1 MTQSLQAPLQTR
13 AARNLFLLLFLL
25 TAIFYAG
32 SAPAKERHPAAKSK
46 TQSARNNKSRAE
58 RGRAKTE
65 ARAERKR
72 GKSVR
77 EERAERASARD
88 RRNARNVDERKGGRA
103 LSRRERLLE
112 ARRQAAERRRQL
124 EEARR
129 RAEQARLA
137 AIARQRAADQA
148 LRDEAAAN
156 ILKDEVTGE
165 DMEVRRAAVA
175 ALGNHAGSVVV
186 MDPKT
191 GRIFTVVNQD
201 WALRK
206 GYKPCSTIKLVT
218 GLAGLSEKVIDPVQT
233 VNISLQKYS
242 LDLTDSLAYSNNGYF
257 QSVGGRVGF
266 DRMVSYARELG
277 LGERTGINHA
287 NEYMG
292 RVPAYKTGYAV
303 NHMSSHGDDFEVT
316 PVQLA
321 SLVSAIGNGGELL
334 TPHLPRTPQEDV
346 KFKPEVRRRLN
357 VPQENLRR
365 MIPGMI
371 GAVNYGTAK
380 LAYDPVQTI
389 AGKTGTCIGQG
400 SWLGLFA
407 SFAPVVDPHLAVVVV
422 TRGSG
427 ERGRIAAGIA
437 GKIYRALDARF
448 GNRGGVQMAATPA
461 SLTPRSKID
470 PRAAAALSD
479 EVENEREAADLNLDT
494 PVDATGTATGANAAR
509 SNVKSVIMT
518 VPARPTAVTTR
529 PSTNTTNTT
538 TAAPPASSAPTQQPQ
553 SGQRPRRV
561 LTNTP

>member
-1 MTQSLQAPLQTR
+1 MTQILRSPHQSRIALS
-13 AARNLFLLLFLL
+13 LFLLL
-25 TAIFYAG
+25 TIFSVG
-32 SAPAKERHPAAKSK
+32 SAFAKERRPAAKSK
-46 TQSARNNKSRAE
+46 AAAARNDKKSRAE
-58 RGRAKTE
+58 RS
-65 ARAERKR
+65 R
-72 GKSVR
+72 GKSAKETLASRRRGKSGR
-77 EERAERASARD
+77 EERAERGRDRASARD
-88 RRNARNVDERKGGRA
+88 RRTASNRVERSSSGGRA
-103 LSRRERLLE
+103 LSRRERLQE
-112 ARRQAAERRRQL
+112 ARRQMAERRRQL

-137 AIARQRAADQA
+137 AIARQRAADQS
-148 LRDEAAAN
+148 LRDETAGN

-165 DMEVRRAAVA
+165 DMEVRRAAVS

-218 GLAGLSEKVIDPVQT
+218 GLAGLGDKVIDPVQT
-233 VNISLQKYS
+233 VNISFQKFS
-242 LDLTDSLAYSNNGYF
+242 LDLTDSLAYSNNAYF

-287 NEYMG
+287 NESTG
-292 RVPAYKTGYAV
+292 RVPTLKTGYAV

-321 SLVSAIGNGGELL
+321 SLVSAIGNGGSLM
-334 TPHLPRTPQEDV
+334 TPHLPRTPQEDL

-357 VPQENLRR
+357 IPQENLRR

-380 LAYDPVQTI
+380 LAYDPTQTI

-407 SFAPVVDPHLAVVVV
+407 SFAPVADPRLAVVVV

-448 GNRGGVQMAATPA
+448 GTKGQLAATPA
-461 SLTPRSKID
+461 SLTPRPRID
-470 PRAAAALSD
+470 PRAAAAISD
-479 EVENEREAADLNLDT
+479 EVENEREAAAELGVGAT
-494 PVDATGTATGANAAR
+494 DATTGTTTTNGAR
-509 SNVKSVIMT
+509 STVKSVIMI
-518 VPARPTAVTTR
+518 VPSKP
-529 PSTNTTNTT
+529 NTT
-538 TAAPPASSAPTQQPQ
+538 TTTTTPTRPTVSGATLPQ
-553 SGQRPRRV
+553 NDQRPRRV
-561 LTNTP
+561 MPNQP

>member
-1 MTQSLQAPLQTR
+1 MTQILRTPNRAHTVLILIIILSLFSFGSAFAKDRRSAAAKAKAKAPSARDKKTR
-13 AARNLFLLLFLL
+13 A
-25 TAIFYAG
+25 TA
-32 SAPAKERHPAAKSK
+32 
-46 TQSARNNKSRAE
+46 
-58 RGRAKTE
+58 RGRESAKE
-65 ARAERKR
+65 ARANNRR
-72 GKSVR
+72 GKSAR
-77 EERAERASARD
+77 EERASARD
-88 RRNARNVDERKGGRA
+88 KRTSAKDRRATARNNDDRRGGRA

-112 ARRQAAERRRQL
+112 SRRHAAERRRQL

-129 RAEQARLA
+129 RAEIARQA
-137 AIARQRAADQA
+137 AIARQRAFDQG
-148 LRDEAAAN
+148 LRDETAAN

-165 DMEVRRAAVA
+165 DMEVRRAAVS

-191 GRIFTVVNQD
+191 GRVFTVVNQE

-218 GLAGLSEKVIDPVQT
+218 GLAGLNEKVIDPAQT
-233 VNISLQKYS
+233 VNISFQKFRI
-242 LDLTDSLAYSNNGYF
+242 DLTDSLAYSNNAYF
-257 QSVGGRVGF
+257 QNVGGRVGF
-266 DRMVSYARELG
+266 DQMMKYARELG

-292 RVPAYKTGYAV
+292 RVPAYKSGYAV

-321 SLVSAIGNGGELL
+321 SMVSAIGNGGKLL

-346 KFKPEVRRRLN
+346 KFKPEVRRQIN
-357 VPQENLRR
+357 IPQENLRR

-380 LAYDPVQTI
+380 LSYDPTQTI

-407 SFAPVVDPHLAVVVV
+407 SFAPVADPRLAVVVV

-437 GKIYRALDARF
+437 GKIYRSLNARF
-448 GNRGGVQMAATPA
+448 GNTGVQMARTPE
-461 SLTPRSKID
+461 SLTPRPKID

-479 EVENEREAADLNLDT
+479 EVENEREAATELGITADSAT
-494 PVDATGTATGANAAR
+494 DAGSTTGT
-509 SNVKSVIMT
+509 NVRSVIMT
-518 VPARPTAVTTR
+518 VPSAQQPQVTMQQ
-529 PSTNTTNTT
+529 PNTT
-538 TAAPPASSAPTQQPQ
+538 TTTTPAPQND
-553 SGQRPRRV
+553 QRPRRV
-561 LTNTP
+561 LTNKP